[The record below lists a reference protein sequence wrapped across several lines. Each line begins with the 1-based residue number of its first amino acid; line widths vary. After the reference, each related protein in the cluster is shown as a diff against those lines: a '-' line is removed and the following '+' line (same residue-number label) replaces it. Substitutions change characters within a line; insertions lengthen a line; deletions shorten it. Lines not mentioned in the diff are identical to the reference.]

1 MASLNKRNVKIQYI
15 FEKDTSE
22 GLLRSALYFS
32 PSEYETITDK
42 EIEIEIQKQTD
53 SWVQN
58 IILAKEEDAKE
69 YTPEELIKLKQELE
83 AQIAELQTQKVEIE
97 TALNIA

>member
-42 EIEIEIQKQTD
+42 EIEIEIQKQSD
-53 SWVQN
+53 SWVEN

-69 YTPEELIKLKQELE
+69 YTPEELLKLKQELE
-83 AQIAELQTQKVEIE
+83 AQIAELETQKQEVETI
-97 TALNIA
+97 LNA